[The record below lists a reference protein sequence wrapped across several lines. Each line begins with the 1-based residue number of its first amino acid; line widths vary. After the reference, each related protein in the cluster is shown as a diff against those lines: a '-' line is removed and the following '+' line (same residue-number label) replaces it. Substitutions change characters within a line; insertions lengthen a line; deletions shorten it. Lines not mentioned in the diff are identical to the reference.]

1 VRVATFNVKHG
12 RQRIGSVDLDL
23 LTRTCAALEADVL
36 ALQEVDVRRYRTRF
50 ANQPQRVAAGTG
62 MVSAFGAAS
71 KTLFGGYGNAL
82 LVRGSIDEQTVVHV
96 PQRSREPRA
105 CLFARAR
112 VGGGR
117 PFSVAV
123 THLSTHRHEA
133 IDQLQVVVDRLAAM
147 APPRLLL
154 GDLNLEFDDVAP
166 ITTGA
171 GLALVEHA
179 PTFPNDAPRLTID
192 HVAFDGWRLET
203 ADAPSTPC
211 SDHRPLVIE
220 LVDGPDVPGAYDS
233 GSIAGPAAR

>member
-1 VRVATFNVKHG
+1 MRVATFNVKHG
-12 RQRIGSVDLDL
+12 LRSTGGVDLDL
-23 LTRTCAALEADVL
+23 LARTCAALEADVL

-50 ANQPQRVAAGTG
+50 ANQPQRIAATTG
-62 MVSAFGAAS
+62 MESAFGPAS

-82 LVRGSIDEQTVVHV
+82 LVRGTIDEHRVVHV

-105 CLFARAR
+105 CLLARAR
-112 VGGGR
+112 VGGG

-133 IDQLQVVVDRLAAM
+133 VDQLQVVVDRLVAM

-154 GDLNLEFDDVAP
+154 GDLNLELEDVAP
-166 ITTGA
+166 ITTRGR
-171 GLALVEHA
+171 LALVEHT
-179 PTFPNDAPRLTID
+179 PTFPNDVPRLTID
-192 HVAFDGWRLET
+192 HIAFDGWRLET

-220 LVDGPDVPGAYDS
+220 LVDGPDEPGAYES
-233 GSIAGPAAR
+233 GSVADPAAR